1 MMDMFPFPRITG
13 NTPDEK
19 IDSLLNYLI
28 QFKET
33 LEYALKDISM
43 DNLSPELTKKL
54 EALGADIE
62 QTKSEKE
69 EEIAQVNAQ
78 LQKHLQ

>member
-1 MMDMFPFPRITG
+1 MMDMFPFPRLTG

-19 IDSLLNYLI
+19 IDSIINYLI

-43 DNLSPELTKKL
+43 DNLSPELIKKI

-62 QTKSEKE
+62 QGNIERDN
-69 EEIAQVNAQ
+69 AVAQ
-78 LQKHLQ
+78 LSHNITKEG